1 MGTATTRWRW
11 LLQRRAA
18 KANTAATRALPLS
31 SLFSSR
37 KQSILLIMLSSIARS
52 VSRPV
57 SRTAVRSGK

>member
-31 SLFSSR
+31 VQFV
-37 KQSILLIMLSSIARS
+37 LIKETIHLVDHVVIYCPQC
-52 VSRPV
+52 VST
-57 SRTAVRSGK
+57 S